1 MSRVGSEHDVAGRG
15 IREMPPSERPMERL
29 LEFGPEAVS
38 TAELIA
44 VIIRCGRPGES
55 AVDVAVRVLSKCGTA
70 RKLATAGVH
79 ELLSIP
85 GIGPVRAAQI
95 VAAIE
100 LGRRV
105 VVSEGEP
112 KLAISSAKDVA
123 DLLMPA
129 MRYLEKEEFRT
140 IFLDTRNRVIDNA
153 TISVGTLN
161 SSIVHPREVFRAAIR
176 AGSAGVIL
184 AHNHPSGD
192 PGPSPEDIAITK
204 RLVRA
209 GALIGIEVLDHIIIG
224 DNLYV
229 SFKEKG
235 FMDFG

>member
-140 IFLDTRNRVIDNA
+140 IFLDTRNRGDRQCNHLSGH
-153 TISVGTLN
+153 TELF
-161 SSIVHPREVFRAAIR
+161 H
-176 AGSAGVIL
+176 SASEG
-184 AHNHPSGD
+184 
-192 PGPSPEDIAITK
+192 
-204 RLVRA
+204 
-209 GALIGIEVLDHIIIG
+209 GIQG
-224 DNLYV
+224 GY
-229 SFKEKG
+229 SCR
-235 FMDFG
+235 